1 MIRYRL
7 LFVLVL
13 SACCLKYS
21 TALAVDNSVTNT
33 ESIHIEPLSWWAGMH
48 NPKLQLMLHSNTRLT
63 VNTGLKVEIAGLNVH
78 FVGIEHTRAC

>member
-1 MIRYRL
+1 
-7 LFVLVL
+7 
-13 SACCLKYS
+13 
-21 TALAVDNSVTNT
+21 
-33 ESIHIEPLSWWAGMH
+33 MH